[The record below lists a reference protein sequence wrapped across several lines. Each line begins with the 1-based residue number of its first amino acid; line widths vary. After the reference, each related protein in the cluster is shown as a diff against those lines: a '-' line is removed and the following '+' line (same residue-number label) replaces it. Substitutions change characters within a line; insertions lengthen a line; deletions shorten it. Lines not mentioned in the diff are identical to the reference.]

1 MENFINGFINNEF
14 ITALIISIIPLVFVL
29 VYALVAILGELKI
42 SAFMQERL
50 GPMRTGPW
58 GIFQPIAEVVKLLQK
73 EDITPDTVNKPL
85 YNFAPFLMFTAS
97 YACFAVIPFSSHF
110 IPAGINLGMFY
121 IFAVGSIGV
130 ISLIM
135 AGWSS
140 NNKYSILGAMRSA
153 AQIVSY
159 EIPAGICLLSIAA
172 LTSTF
177 TFADLGVSKELMSAV
192 GSNGNA
198 NAFLG
203 GLNIQ
208 HINVAQSGGFWN
220 WFIFG
225 GPGNLTKIWVIPFT
239 LGLTLIYFIA
249 SLAETNRT
257 PFDIPE
263 GESELV
269 AGYNIEYS
277 GMKFAMFFFA
287 EYANMYV
294 VAAITTILFLG
305 GWTSPFGDFMNGP
318 LWGAFW
324 FVSKALTVVF
334 LQIWVRWTLPR
345 LRVDQLM
352 SVGWKVLLPLS
363 LVCFLVV
370 SLWGL
375 IH

>member
-1 MENFINGFINNEF
+1 MENFINGFIHNEF
-14 ITALIISIIPLVFVL
+14 ITILIISIIPLVFVL
-29 VYALVAILGELKI
+29 IYALVAILGELKI

-73 EDITPDTVNKPL
+73 EDITPDAVNKPL
-85 YNFAPFLMFTAS
+85 YNLAPFLMFAAS
-97 YACFAVIPFSSHF
+97 YACFAVIPYSSHF

-121 IFAVGSIGV
+121 ILAVGSIGV
-130 ISLIM
+130 VSLVM
-135 AGWSS
+135 GGWSS
-140 NNKYSILGAMRSA
+140 NNKYSIMGAMRSVS
-153 AQIVSY
+153 QIVSY
-159 EIPAGICLLSIAA
+159 EIPAGICLLAIAA

-177 TFADLGVSKELMSAV
+177 TFADLGVSKELMTSV
-192 GSNGNA
+192 GANA
-198 NAFLG
+198 NPHAFLG

-208 HINVAQSGGFWN
+208 HINVAQSGGIWN

-225 GPGNLTKIWVIPFT
+225 GPGNITKIWVIPFT
-239 LGLTLIYFIA
+239 LGLTLIYFIS

-318 LWGAFW
+318 VWGAFW
-324 FVSKALTVVF
+324 FISKALVVVF

-352 SVGWKVLLPLS
+352 TVGWKFLLPLS